1 MPASLSATVLGRWS
15 TLEACESADQV
26 ADVLRA
32 AGARG
37 IREYQDPVA
46 VYLKGY
52 HDPVDMIRGMSSQVI
67 AYVHWD
73 WSRLRVDADHPAP
86 PATVVDIRC
95 ETPRPVREF
104 IEAFNGGAYVDL
116 ALAVPRSQI
125 KRLDWLLLG
134 GVTAR
139 QEVLVGNTLVG
150 HAYPPQRWRST
161 PSGWF
166 IPNLKTEYPMKTES
180 WHFHCG
186 MVAPENDGFRAAMR
200 DTGWRELGELL
211 EGVAK
216 AWNTHVG
223 TPVARTVSSLVRSG
237 KGGLRLVNTEGQRT
251 LEGRSTLEAYS
262 TLEACK
268 SADEVADV
276 LRAAGARGFLGNI
289 HESPVSVYLNSTEWW
304 DPWVW
309 SKPSDD
315 LDTTSIRHEEE
326 RPIREFLEAF
336 NDGAYVDLAVKRPS
350 TEKYVVLGDV
360 IARQAVQVRCPF
372 GSSIHHILV
381 GHAYPPPPRTE
392 WSIPD
397 PDAGPWRFCC
407 GMVTRENEGFRAAVH
422 TTDWPRLATL
432 MEAVADAWNANVGTP
447 RVRAT

>member
-37 IREYQDPVA
+37 IREYQDPVE

-52 HDPVDMIRGMSSQVI
+52 HDPVDMVRGRSSSQVI
-67 AYVHWD
+67 ADVHWD
-73 WSRLRVDADHPAP
+73 WLRLRVDADK
-86 PATVVDIRC
+86 VDIRC

-116 ALAVPRSQI
+116 ALAMPRSLI
-125 KRLDWLLLG
+125 KPFNWWLLLG

-150 HAYPPQRWRST
+150 HAYPPPSRRLT

-166 IPNLKTEYPMKTES
+166 IPYQYPGTNTGS
-180 WHFHCG
+180 WRFHCG

-200 DTGWRELGELL
+200 DAGWRRTGELGEVL
-211 EGVAK
+211 EGVAN
-216 AWNTHVG
+216 AWNAHVG
-223 TPVARTVSSLVRSG
+223 TPVARTVSSLVRG
-237 KGGLRLVNTEGQRT
+237 A
-251 LEGRSTLEAYS
+251 GRGWRGREAWSTL
-262 TLEACK
+262 TACK

-289 HESPVSVYLNSTEWW
+289 YESPVAVYFGVVDWW
-304 DPWVW
+304 NAWVW

-315 LDTTSIRHEEE
+315 LDLDTTTTLIRLEEA
-326 RPIREFLEAF
+326 RPIWEVLEAFNDGAYAIWEFLEAF

-360 IARQAVQVRCPF
+360 IARQAVLVRSPH
-372 GSSIHHILV
+372 SIHHILV

-407 GMVTRENEGFRAAVH
+407 GMVTRENKGFRAAVH

-432 MEAVADAWNANVGTP
+432 IEAVADAWNTNVGTP
-447 RVRAT
+447 RVRTA

>member
-37 IREYQDPVA
+37 IREYGYPVGDLVG

-52 HDPVDMIRGMSSQVI
+52 HDPVDMRRRWSPLQDI
-67 AYVHWD
+67 ADIHWD
-73 WSRLRVDADHPAP
+73 WSRLRVDADK
-86 PATVVDIRC
+86 VDIRC

-116 ALAVPRSQI
+116 ALAMPRSLI
-125 KRLDWLLLG
+125 KALNWLGLG
-134 GVTAR
+134 DVTAR

-150 HAYPPQRWRST
+150 HAYPPRPWRST

-166 IPNLKTEYPMKTES
+166 IPDRSPRTNTGS
-180 WHFHCG
+180 WRFHCG

-200 DTGWRELGELL
+200 DTGWRKLSELGEVL
-211 EGVAK
+211 EGVAN
-216 AWNTHVG
+216 AWNAHVG
-223 TPVARTVSSLVRSG
+223 TSTARTVSSLARAG
-237 KGGLRLVNTEGQRT
+237 AGGLRVNNPEGW
-251 LEGRSTLEAYS
+251 STLK
-262 TLEACK
+262 ACK

-276 LRAAGARGFLGNI
+276 LRAAGAHGFLGNI
-289 HESPVSVYLNSTEWW
+289 YESPVSVYLGTSDWW
-304 DPWVW
+304 DDAWVW

-315 LDTTSIRHEEE
+315 LDFDTTLKEA

-360 IARQAVQVRCPF
+360 IARQEVRV
-372 GSSIHHILV
+372 GSPYSIHHILV

-432 MEAVADAWNANVGTP
+432 IEAVADAWNANVGTP
-447 RVRAT
+447 RVRTA

>member
-1 MPASLSATVLGRWS
+1 MPASLSTTVLGRWS
-15 TLEACESADQV
+15 TLEACESAEQV

-32 AGARG
+32 VGARG
-37 IREYQDPVA
+37 IREGRGIRENPVE
-46 VYLKGY
+46 VYLMDGIGRWQ
-52 HDPVDMIRGMSSQVI
+52 DGSAD
-67 AYVHWD
+67 VHWD
-73 WSRLRVDADHPAP
+73 WSRLFVRSDHDDK
-86 PATVVDIRC
+86 VDIWC

-116 ALAVPRSQI
+116 ALKRSRS
-125 KRLDWLLLG
+125 KEVKWLHLG
-134 GVTAR
+134 RVTAR

-150 HAYPPQRWRST
+150 HAYPGWPSTRSI
-161 PSGWF
+161 SGWS
-166 IPNLKTEYPMKTES
+166 IPVQYPKDES
-180 WHFHCG
+180 GDLWDFHCG
-186 MVAPENDGFRAAMR
+186 TVAPENDGFRAAMR
-200 DTGWRELGELL
+200 DTGWRKLGELGELL
-211 EGVAK
+211 EGVAN

-223 TPVARTVSSLVRSG
+223 TPVARTVSQLVRSG
-237 KGGLRLVNTEGQRT
+237 KGGLRLVNSEGW
-251 LEGRSTLEAYS
+251 S

-289 HESPVSVYLNSTEWW
+289 YESPVSVYLGEMGWW

-309 SKPSDD
+309 SRPSDD
-315 LDTTSIRHEEE
+315 LDTTSIRHGEE

-336 NDGAYVDLAVKRPS
+336 NGGAYVDLAVRRPS

-360 IARQAVQVRCPF
+360 IARQEVVVSDFHRYDM
-372 GSSIHHILV
+372 LV
-381 GHAYPPPPRTE
+381 GHAYPPPPRRE

-447 RVRAT
+447 RVRTT